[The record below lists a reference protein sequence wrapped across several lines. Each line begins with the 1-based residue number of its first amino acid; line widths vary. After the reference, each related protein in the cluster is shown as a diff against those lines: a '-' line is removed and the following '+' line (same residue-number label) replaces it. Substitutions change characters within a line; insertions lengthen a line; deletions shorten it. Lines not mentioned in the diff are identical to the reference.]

1 MAQAALDRPPAVPLV
16 PSDLGTPRAT
26 QVRFANAINQ
36 ALRGTIAATMG
47 VTLAANAT
55 SSSFSDSRIGP
66 YSSVSLMPATGH
78 AADVLP
84 SCWVETTKG
93 AATIHHANTPY
104 VDMTFVVCL
113 IG

>member
-1 MAQAALDRPPAVPLV
+1 MGQATLARPPAIPLI
-16 PSDLGTPRAT
+16 PSDAGNSRAT
-26 QVRFANAINQ
+26 LARFAVSLNQ

-47 VTLAANAT
+47 VTLVADDT
-55 SSSFSDSRIGP
+55 SSTFSDSRIGP
-66 YSSVSLMPATGH
+66 YTSITLMPQTGH

-93 AATIHHANTPY
+93 SVTIHHASVTY
-104 VDMTFVVCL
+104 TDMQFVICL